1 MPVTVKIFTKHGGRP
16 SLFQTREFDALPVTL
31 GRDATCT
38 VALEDPNKHISRV
51 HVELVEENGAYW
63 LSVVSKVN
71 PVMVKGKR
79 HGPGTRLP
87 LQSGDSF
94 DMGEFEVQVVFP
106 EKARPAPPPPGQ
118 KKSLIQ
124 MLAQDDEDAA
134 PQNIP
139 PPEPGIFDE
148 PTYVGHEEPTYMGPA
163 IKAPPAPA
171 PEEPTYIGPA
181 VTAPPPPPAPEEK
194 KPVSSTE
201 VTEPPRPA
209 PAPAAPAA
217 SAGSM
222 NEALRIFLEGAGLP
236 HKDLTPAQCEALLKQ
251 SGAILRAAVEGLMM
265 LLIARSEMRKEFEA
279 EERTMVAARDNNPLK
294 LMADPQ
300 EAMEFLFDSGQRAG
314 GFLEPVPAIADAAE
328 DLRAH
333 ELALMAGMRSAIM
346 GAVRR
351 FDPQA
356 LEKIFEKS
364 ASGFSLGSRKAKLWE
379 VFVAHQQRLAQE
391 GQEDFNK
398 VFGRDFMSAYQAQ
411 IRRLKSG
418 R

>member
-16 SLFQTREFDALPVTL
+16 TLYQTREFDTLPVTL

-51 HVELVEENGAYW
+51 HVELGEENGGYF

-71 PVMVKGKR
+71 PVMVKGRR
-79 HGPGTRLP
+79 HGPGTRVP

-106 EKARPAPPPPGQ
+106 EKARPAPQAAGP

-124 MLAQDDEDAA
+124 MLADDEQDA
-134 PQNIP
+134 PSDIP
-139 PPEPGIFDE
+139 APEPGIFDE
-148 PTYVGHEEPTYMGPA
+148 PTYVGGAQEPTYMGSAVKEPAAKAPPPPPPAEEPTYMGPA
-163 IKAPPAPA
+163 IT
-171 PEEPTYIGPA
+171 PEKK
-181 VTAPPPPPAPEEK
+181 APPPPPPPPAR
-194 KPVSSTE
+194 PV
-201 VTEPPRPA
+201 
-209 PAPAAPAA
+209 PAAPPAA
-217 SAGSM
+217 GGASM
-222 NEALRIFLEGAGLP
+222 NEAVRVFLEGAGLP
-236 HKDLTPAQCEALLKQ
+236 HKDLSPAQCEELLKQ

-314 GFLEPVPAIADAAE
+314 GFLEPVQAIGDAAE

-356 LEKIFEKS
+356 LEKAFEKS
-364 ASGFSLGSRKAKLWE
+364 AGGFSLGGRKGKLWDL
-379 VFVAHQQRLAQE
+379 FVAHQQKLAQE

-411 IRRLKSG
+411 IRRLKSSK
-418 R
+418 